1 MPCLSQA
8 CLLGYTP
15 SPQHAFQ
22 GDAAHQVQR
31 RTWLTPNDSP
41 GAWYTRRDYR
51 SSWTL
56 YPFHRTVF
64 TAHTWSALPLLG
76 PRALGESDCVGVAVS
91 GASEQTGRLI
101 GQVDGPRATGFQSS
115 CFASMSSCSL
125 SKDDSRLW
133 KVEIHA
139 GLSEAE
145 KTCGTAPG
153 REAAGCC
160 GIFLFLPPSRASPIL
175 ADKAMS
181 RGDPLRAMGR
191 ALAPSLDVAPPGLH
205 CAFRSISSGL

>member
-1 MPCLSQA
+1 MKPTSVAFTMPCLSQA

-64 TAHTWSALPLLG
+64 TAHTWISLPPDESCGVERALHGVHYHCLG
-76 PRALGESDCVGVAVS
+76 PERWGNRTVWVWPC
-91 GASEQTGRLI
+91 
-101 GQVDGPRATGFQSS
+101 
-115 CFASMSSCSL
+115 
-125 SKDDSRLW
+125 
-133 KVEIHA
+133 
-139 GLSEAE
+139 
-145 KTCGTAPG
+145 
-153 REAAGCC
+153 
-160 GIFLFLPPSRASPIL
+160 
-175 ADKAMS
+175 
-181 RGDPLRAMGR
+181 
-191 ALAPSLDVAPPGLH
+191 LAPVSKLA
-205 CAFRSISSGL
+205 